1 MEIVKVSEEQL
12 AEIAQ
17 ATKSLMEK
25 PSGKS
30 MEIVLSPAVKKQKS
44 RVSPP
49 TSPTANVTQESIVQ
63 KLKNAEERR
72 QSIESAKMQILTSKL
87 AKITIAQQKK
97 EEVEKDNV

>member
-1 MEIVKVSEEQL
+1 M

-30 MEIVLSPAVKKQKS
+30 MEIVLNPAVKKQKS

-72 QSIESAKMQILTSKL
+72 QSIESAK
-87 AKITIAQQKK
+87 
-97 EEVEKDNV
+97 